1 MGLFDSFRKKNEP
14 EDDYEY
20 ESIEQED
27 YEDESRLVPILKIM
41 SEEFQPEPV
50 ESEKEF
56 QSTLVSWLRGRFPE
70 NSFDREIPLENG
82 SFADI
87 VIDEDFALELK
98 IPKSRTDFR
107 NLTAQLDE
115 YSEYFSEL
123 SAVILVTDESLEKLA
138 MEYSERYGEK
148 SGAYTVILRGSKRK
162 SRKSRPRQNNTKVN
176 SKRKTSK
183 KNGQKYVEIDGKA
196 YPVASTKQNRK
207 NKTTSKSRK
216 YDDDYDDDYDDYDK
230 EQMDKDFGID
240 PYHFFGVSK
249 DKRKKKSGS
258 DGIIPDPDKFF

>member
-1 MGLFDSFRKKNEP
+1 MGLFDSFRKKNQP

-56 QSTLVSWLRGRFPE
+56 QSTLVSWLRGRFTG
-70 NSFDREIPLENG
+70 NQFDREFSIKGVGIP
-82 SFADI
+82 DI
-87 VIDEDFALELK
+87 VIDDIFALELK
-98 IPKSRTDFR
+98 IPNSKTDFR
-107 NLTAQLDE
+107 NLYAQLKE
-115 YSEYFSEL
+115 YSVYFSEL
-123 SAVILVTDESLEKLA
+123 SAVILVTNESLEKLA
-138 MEYSERYGEK
+138 IKYSEEYEK
-148 SGAYTVILRGSKRK
+148 LGVYTVILRGSKRK
-162 SRKSRPRQNNTKVN
+162 SRKSKNRQNNKTVN

-207 NKTTSKSRK
+207 NKTTSKSRT
-216 YDDDYDDDYDDYDK
+216 YDDDYEDDYDDDYDK
-230 EQMDKDFGID
+230 EQMD
-240 PYHFFGVSK
+240 
-249 DKRKKKSGS
+249 
-258 DGIIPDPDKFF
+258 IPLEFVQQLFQA